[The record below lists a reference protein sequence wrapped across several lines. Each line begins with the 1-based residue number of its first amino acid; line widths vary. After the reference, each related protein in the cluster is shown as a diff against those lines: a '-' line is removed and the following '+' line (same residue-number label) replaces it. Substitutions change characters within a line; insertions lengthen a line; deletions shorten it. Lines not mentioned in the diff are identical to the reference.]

1 GMHDGVILAT
11 TATTRT
17 RPGGS
22 SNLDTQTMEI
32 VRVHA
37 VEFSKT
43 AAPLSGGASPSRAR
57 RPSSPHRALEERAG
71 QYSARR
77 RAGIGLVLHGGDR
90 DRRAACGDADDSLLR
105 AGGAHDARH
114 ALGQVDDV
122 AVTVGPETQHAAVDR
137 HARAPQAC
145 RSRRKRRLPTWRIA
159 PSRRS

>member
-1 GMHDGVILAT
+1 MKMAAATEVVRDQRVRQHPHEGARVHKLDAGMHDGVILAT

-57 RPSSPHRALEERAG
+57 RPSSPHRALEERSG
-71 QYSARR
+71 KYSARG
-77 RAGIGLVLHGGDR
+77 RAGIGR
-90 DRRAACGDADDSLLR
+90 ERASHR
-105 AGGAHDARH
+105 
-114 ALGQVDDV
+114 
-122 AVTVGPETQHAAVDR
+122 
-137 HARAPQAC
+137 
-145 RSRRKRRLPTWRIA
+145 PTTYHTTCT
-159 PSRRS
+159 